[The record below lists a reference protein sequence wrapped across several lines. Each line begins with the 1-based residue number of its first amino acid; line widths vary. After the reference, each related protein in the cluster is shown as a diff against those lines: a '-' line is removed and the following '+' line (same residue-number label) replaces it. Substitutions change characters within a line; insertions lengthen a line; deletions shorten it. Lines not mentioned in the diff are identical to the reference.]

1 MNAVEQIKANV
12 QDALAT
18 IWHYKSLVAVVFVL
32 LAIGSYFI
40 ANSIPSQYAAGANL
54 LVVNGTTRDDPTL
67 SSSDLPSIATST
79 VVLSR
84 MERSLGLTI
93 PLTVIK
99 HGISIKAPAFRSGI
113 LRIEYTSADPN
124 QAMLIAN
131 SVADELIK
139 YYRQISTARY
149 DDDLRA
155 LDDEMSKQR
164 DLTHFLNDKVRAS
177 GVVGIAA
184 DKALDTSAT
193 RIGDLEMNAA
203 LAGASLKADTAS
215 YDAMKTNVEHQQ
227 TMVRAEVLK
236 ADPTYQNL
244 QTSVAATA
252 TQLANTRAAFTPD
265 YPGLPGLT
273 DKVKSLQG
281 ALAVERQRALSS
293 SDAFSPSLSIML
305 AEQRRAGALIEADR
319 AKSEAINSLLAN
331 ERVRS
336 GAFPTVE
343 ALRLERDAA
352 QASFLSLAGRR
363 ATALANR
370 ADALSLGS
378 VVVVDRAIV
387 SDARIGLGKSKLL
400 LLLGLLVLVLA
411 VVSAFIADKLN
422 PRLVR
427 TSQVEDLY
435 GQPVIAT
442 MGHK

>member
-1 MNAVEQIKANV
+1 MNAVKQLRAYSQN
-12 QDALAT
+12 ALGT
-18 IWHYKSLVAVVFVL
+18 IWHYRILVAIVFVL
-32 LAIGSYFI
+32 LAIGSYIF
-40 ANSIPSQYAAGANL
+40 ANSIPNQYAAGANL

-84 MERSLGLTI
+84 MEQSLGLSI

-99 HGISIKAPAFRSGI
+99 HGISIKSPAYRSGI

-124 QAMLIAN
+124 QAMKIAN

-155 LDDEMSKQR
+155 LDSEMSKQR
-164 DLTHFLNDKVRAS
+164 DLTHVLNDKVRAS
-177 GVVGIAA
+177 GGLGLETNN
-184 DKALDTSAT
+184 ALDTSAT
-193 RIGDLEMNAA
+193 RIGELEMNAA
-203 LAGASLKADTAS
+203 LAGASLKGDTAS
-215 YDAMKTNVEHQQ
+215 YNATKANVEHQQ
-227 TMVRAEVLK
+227 PMVRAEVLK

-244 QTSVAATA
+244 QQSVAANA
-252 TQLANTRAAFTPD
+252 TQLANTQAAFTPD
-265 YPGLPGLT
+265 FPGLPGLT
-273 DKVKSLQG
+273 QKVKSLQG
-281 ALAVERQRALSS
+281 ALTVERQRALRS
-293 SDAFSPSLSIML
+293 SDAFSPTASAML
-305 AEQRRAGALIEADR
+305 AQQRRDGALLEADR
-319 AKSEAINSLLAN
+319 AKAAALNSLLAN
-331 ERVRS
+331 ERARL

-352 QASFLSLAGRR
+352 QASYLSIAARR

-387 SDARIGLGKSKLL
+387 SDAKIGLGKSKLL
-400 LLLGLLVLVLA
+400 LLLGLLVLALA
-411 VVSAFIADKLN
+411 IASAFIADKLN

-427 TSQVEDLY
+427 ISQVEDLY
-435 GQPVIAT
+435 GHAVIAT
-442 MGHK
+442 MGKK